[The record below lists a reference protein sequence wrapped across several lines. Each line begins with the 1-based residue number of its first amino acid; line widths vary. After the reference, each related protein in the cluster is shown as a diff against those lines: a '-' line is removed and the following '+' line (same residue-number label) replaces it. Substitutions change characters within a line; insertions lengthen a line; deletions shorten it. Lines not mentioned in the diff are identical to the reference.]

1 MQLVAEVQ
9 QGFEA
14 LPTLWMV
21 LVQLDLT
28 SAYNHVEHTELLHIF
43 AKLKIP
49 AIYARFY
56 SGFLSGR
63 TFHVR
68 CGNSF
73 SKPVH
78 KACGVPQGTVSSP
91 ILFLIYMED
100 MLRTVLPMAE

>member
-1 MQLVAEVQ
+1 MAEVQ

-14 LPTLWMV
+14 LPALRMV

-49 AIYARFY
+49 AVYARFY
-56 SGFLSGR
+56 SGFLSGC
-63 TFHVR
+63 TFRVR

-73 SKPVH
+73 SKPVRE
-78 KACGVPQGTVSSP
+78 ACGVPQGTVSSP

-100 MLRTVLPMAE
+100 ML